1 MQTTHQP
8 RPNVADQLERLTP
21 RFDQLTHRARLGP
34 LTPALYHELEAEAQA
49 IAAALVAAF
58 RGACAEPRRINPPL
72 YVSADGRSA
81 GW

>member
-1 MQTTHQP
+1 VPTTHQP

-34 LTPALYHELEAEAQA
+34 LTPRLYNELEAEAQA
-49 IAAALVAAF
+49 IAAEMVAAF
-58 RGACAEPRRINPPL
+58 RGPVRPINPPL
-72 YVSADGRSA
+72 VVSKDGNSA

>member
-34 LTPALYHELEAEAQA
+34 LTPALYNELETEALALAAE
-49 IAAALVAAF
+49 LVAAF
-58 RGACAEPRRINPPL
+58 RGPPRRFNPPL
-72 YVSADGRSA
+72 FVSEDGKSA